1 MEDGGG
7 VGAGLKMA
15 PSPVVLLRRVNKAM
29 TPVVLKARG
38 LALQGVRRCPW
49 DGDAGGMEFVEQSC
63 EGPDRARPAASL
75 GCGAASRAGTPP
87 PRAPRPSRRPLSRP
101 PDASSS
107 NVSHTSRC
115 DEDPFTRPLP
125 VLSPRLRPFLCSWLP
140 FAPPPSFET
149 LAFPERHPVVTSEGL
164 LFADSV
170 LTSSGKRSDFLSPDS
185 GCSSDI
191 FFSFLFL
198 EFELAV

>member
-49 DGDAGGMEFVEQSC
+49 DGDAGGMECVEQSR

-75 GCGAASRAGTPP
+75 ALRSGLARRHPASSGTPP
-87 PRAPRPSRRPLSRP
+87 LPQAPVQ
-101 PDASSS
+101 ASG
-107 NVSHTSRC
+107 C
-115 DEDPFTRPLP
+115 
-125 VLSPRLRPFLCSWLP
+125 
-140 FAPPPSFET
+140 
-149 LAFPERHPVVTSEGL
+149 L
-164 LFADSV
+164 LF
-170 LTSSGKRSDFLSPDS
+170 
-185 GCSSDI
+185 
-191 FFSFLFL
+191 
-198 EFELAV
+198 